1 MYQKIVKRIFDFF
14 IALMLLVLTLPITL
28 ITGFILLFTN
38 RGSVF
43 FVQDRPGQ
51 HERIFKII
59 KFKTM
64 NDRRDAKGDLLPDEI
79 RLTKVGNLVRKTSI
93 DELPQLTNVLRGDM
107 SIVGP
112 RPLLCE
118 YLQLYD
124 EVQRRRHNVKPGITG
139 WAQINGRNAI
149 GWESKFDY
157 DIYYVNNLSF
167 RLDLLIIWK
176 TILKVF
182 KSEGISSEGVATME
196 KFKGN

>member
-28 ITGFILLFTN
+28 ITGFILFFTN